1 MESAS
6 PCHLCV
12 LFGYIYGAIGGVASA
27 QHANDAIAQAFISE
41 STFFQIAL
49 AAMRYV
55 QWLNFFWLLPLV
67 LWLRNKRTMRPTT
80 MLVDACLVSL
90 LLRSIEA

>member
-1 MESAS
+1 MSQRPLLPPPS
-6 PCHLCV
+6 FPPWVSFNLIQLV
-12 LFGYIYGAIGGVASA
+12 
-27 QHANDAIAQAFISE
+27 ISE